1 MTDPTPPKSS
11 EEGAGKPD
19 ELEFTHQADH
29 PLEAELRDAAA
40 GKPASRPGLFGR
52 FRHGESGAPRASGAP
67 AGWERDVLERV
78 LLAAIR
84 EQRAAR
90 RWRIFFRFVTL
101 GIIGGLLYLFASF
114 EGETVSSG
122 RHTALVT
129 LDGEIAANTNASADN
144 INASLEAAF
153 ADDNTAG
160 VILKIN
166 SPGGSPVQ
174 AGMINHDIRR
184 LRAKYKNI
192 PLYVVVEEMCAS
204 GGYYVAAAAD
214 KIYVDKASIVGSI
227 GVLMDGFG
235 FTGLMDKLGVER
247 RLLTAGTN
255 KGMLDPF
262 SPVAPQQRQF
272 AQAMLDEVHQQ
283 FIDVVKQ
290 GRGSRLKDDPQLFSG
305 LFWTG
310 AKAVDL
316 GLADGIG
323 GTDFVARNIIKAPD
337 LVDYTVKENF
347 AERVARKFGT
357 AMGAG
362 AIKALAA
369 TGQLKLLMQQ

>member
-1 MTDPTPPKSS
+1 MTDPIPPK
-11 EEGAGKPD
+11 GADRTPDDGADKP
-19 ELEFTHQADH
+19 EALEITQHADH
-29 PLEAELRDAAA
+29 PLEAELRDPAA
-40 GKPASRPGLFGR
+40 GKPAAGP
-52 FRHGESGAPRASGAP
+52 AP
-67 AGWERDVLERV
+67 AASSQAGGWEREVLEKV
-78 LLAAIR
+78 LMATIR

-101 GIIGGLLYLFASF
+101 GIIGVLLYAFASF
-114 EGETVSSG
+114 EGETVSTG

-129 LDGEIAANTNASADN
+129 LDGEIAANTNASAEN
-144 INASLEAAF
+144 INASLQAAF
-153 ADDNTAG
+153 ADGNTVG

-174 AGMINHDIRR
+174 AGMINDEIRR
-184 LRAKYKNI
+184 LRAKHKNI

-235 FTGLMDKLGVER
+235 FTGLMDKVGVER
-247 RLLTAGTN
+247 RLLTAGSN

-262 SPVAPQQRQF
+262 SPVQPQQKQY
-272 AQAMLDEVHQQ
+272 AQEMLDQVHQQ

-290 GRGSRLKDDPQLFSG
+290 GRGNRLKDDPTLFTG

-316 GLADGIG
+316 GLADAIG
-323 GTDFVARNIIKAPD
+323 SADFVARSVLKAPD
-337 LVDYTVKENF
+337 VVDYTVKENL
-347 AERVARKFGT
+347 ASRVARKLGT
-357 AMGAG
+357 AIGAG
-362 AIKALAA
+362 AVKALAN
-369 TGQLKLLMQQ
+369 TGQLKLLMKE

>member
-1 MTDPTPPKSS
+1 MTDPTPPKSP

-19 ELEFTHQADH
+19 ELKFTYQADH
-29 PLEAELRDAAA
+29 PLEAELRDPAA
-40 GKPASRPGLFGR
+40 GRQAPKPGLFGR
-52 FRHGESGAPRASGAP
+52 FRHGEGGAPRASGAA
-67 AGWERDVLERV
+67 AGWEREVLESV

-101 GIIGGLLYLFASF
+101 GILGGLLYLFASF
-114 EGETVSSG
+114 EGETVGSG
-122 RHTALVT
+122 RHTAVVS
-129 LDGEIAANTNASADN
+129 LDGEIAASTNASAEN

-174 AGMINHDIRR
+174 AGMINDDIRR
-184 LRAKYKNI
+184 LRAKHKDI

-235 FTGLMDKLGVER
+235 FTGLMDKVGVER
-247 RLLTAGTN
+247 RLLTAGAN

-262 SPVAPQQRQF
+262 SPVPPQQRQF

-310 AKAVDL
+310 SKAVEL

-323 GTDFVARNIIKAPD
+323 SADFVARNVIKAPD
-337 LVDYTVKENF
+337 MVDYTVKENF

-369 TGQLKLLMQQ
+369 TGQLKLLMKQ

>member
-1 MTDPTPPKSS
+1 MTDSTPPKGPEGTP
-11 EEGAGKPD
+11 EEGAGKP
-19 ELEFTHQADH
+19 ETLEITQHADH
-29 PLEAELRDAAA
+29 PLEAELRESAA
-40 GKPASRPGLFGR
+40 GKAKAQSAAPAQ
-52 FRHGESGAPRASGAP
+52 A
-67 AGWERDVLERV
+67 AGWEREVLEKV
-78 LLAAIR
+78 LLATVR

-101 GIIGGLLYLFASF
+101 GIIGLIMYAVAAL
-114 EGETVSSG
+114 EGETVSTG

-129 LDGEIAANTNASADN
+129 LDGEIAANTNASAEN
-144 INASLEAAF
+144 INASLQAAF
-153 ADDNTAG
+153 ADSNTVG

-174 AGMINHDIRR
+174 AGMINDEIRR
-184 LRAKYKNI
+184 LRAKHKGI

-235 FTGLMDKLGVER
+235 FTGLMDKVGVER
-247 RLLTAGTN
+247 RLLTAGSN

-262 SPVAPQQRQF
+262 SPVSPQQKRY
-272 AQAMLDEVHQQ
+272 AQEMLDQVHQQ

-290 GRGSRLKDDPQLFSG
+290 GRGNRLKDDPTLFTG

-316 GLADGIG
+316 GLADAVGSA
-323 GTDFVARNIIKAPD
+323 DFVARSVIKASD
-337 LVDYTVKENF
+337 VVDYTVKENF
-347 AERVARKFGT
+347 ASRVARKLGT
-357 AMGAG
+357 SMGAG
-362 AIKALAA
+362 AVKALAA
-369 TGQLKLLMQQ
+369 TGQLKLLMKE

>member
-1 MTDPTPPKSS
+1 MTDSNPPKGPENAP
-11 EEGAGKPD
+11 EEGAGKP
-19 ELEFTHQADH
+19 EALEVTRHADH
-29 PLEAELRDAAA
+29 PLEAELRDSAA
-40 GKPASRPGLFGR
+40 GKPAS
-52 FRHGESGAPRASGAP
+52 AAP
-67 AGWERDVLERV
+67 ASAQAQPSGWEREVLEKV
-78 LLAAIR
+78 LMATVR

-90 RWRIFFRFVTL
+90 RWRIFFRFVLL
-101 GIIGGLLYLFASF
+101 GIVGLILWAFASF
-114 EGETVSSG
+114 EGETVSTG
-122 RHTALVT
+122 RHTAVVN
-129 LDGEIAANTNASADN
+129 LDGEIAASTNASAEN

-153 ADDNTAG
+153 ADDNTVG

-174 AGMINHDIRR
+174 AGMINDDIRR

-235 FTGLMDKLGVER
+235 FTGLMDKVGVER
-247 RLLTAGTN
+247 RLLTAGSN

-262 SPVAPQQRQF
+262 SPVSPQQKQY
-272 AQAMLDEVHQQ
+272 AQDMLNDIHQQ

-290 GRGSRLKDDPQLFSG
+290 GRGNRLKDDPTLFTG

-310 AKAVDL
+310 SKAIEL
-316 GLADGIG
+316 GLADGLG
-323 GTDFVARNIIKAPD
+323 SADFVARNVIKAPD
-337 LVDYTVKENF
+337 VVDYTVKENF
-347 AERVARKFGT
+347 ASRVARKLGT

-362 AIKALAA
+362 AVKALAA
-369 TGQLKLLMQQ
+369 TGQLKLLMKE